1 MVKCASMR
9 RLVLFDGWFQCPAKK
24 LISGDSERSNT
35 SIARKRSDQM
45 KQSGFECAGL
55 LALLLTG
62 VMAQENKH
70 NYLPPNG
77 CVPDA
82 KTATAI
88 AVAVWTPIYGE
99 KSIAGEKP
107 YKVHLQNGVWTVEGS
122 LPEKYNKGGVAV
134 AEISK
139 KDGRILRISYG
150 R

>member
-1 MVKCASMR
+1 MVNCASMR

-24 LISGDSERSNT
+24 LISGDSERSST
-35 SIARKRSDQM
+35 SIARKGSDPM
-45 KQSGFECAGL
+45 KQSGFVCAGL

-107 YKVHLQNGVWTVEGS
+107 YKAHLQNGVWTVEGS
-122 LPEKYNKGGVAV
+122 LPERHPGGVAV

-139 KDGRILRISYG
+139 KDGRILRISHG